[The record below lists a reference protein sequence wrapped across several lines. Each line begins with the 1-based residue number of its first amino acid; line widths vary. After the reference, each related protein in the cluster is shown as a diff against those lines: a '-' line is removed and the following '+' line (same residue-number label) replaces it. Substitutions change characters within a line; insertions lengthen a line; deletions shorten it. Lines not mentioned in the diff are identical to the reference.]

1 MLNEERVRLM
11 TKLASYEEKEG
22 KEDFKISAYY
32 RKDYAGI
39 RTWQTFLWVTLGYVL
54 ILGIA
59 GLAYME
65 VLMKHLTVPFAL
77 ICGGSVVVG
86 YIVIVIIYAIVSHDF
101 YQKKHNEARKRVK
114 KYNRDLLRLIKLYEK
129 EKK

>member
-22 KEDFKISAYY
+22 KEDFRISAYY
-32 RKDYAGI
+32 RKDYVGI
-39 RTWQTFLWVTLGYVL
+39 RTWQTFLWVTAGYIML
-54 ILGIA
+54 MGIA
-59 GLAYME
+59 VLANLD
-65 VLMKHLTVPFAL
+65 VLMKHLTVSFVI

-86 YIVIVIIYAIVSHDF
+86 YIVLVVIYAIIAHDL
-101 YQKKHNEARKRVK
+101 YQKKHNDARKRVK
-114 KYNRDLLRLIKLYEK
+114 KYNRDLLRLIKMYEK

>member
-39 RTWQTFLWVTLGYVL
+39 RAWQTFLWVTAGYVL
-54 ILGIA
+54 LLAIA
-59 GLAYME
+59 GITCLDF
-65 VLMKHLTVPFAL
+65 LMKHLTVSFAI
-77 ICGGSVVVG
+77 ICGGGVVIV
-86 YIVIVIIYAIVSHDF
+86 YIVIVIIYAMIAHDF
-101 YQKKHNEARKRVK
+101 YQKKHNDARKRVK
-114 KYNRDLLRLIKLYEK
+114 KYNRDLLRLIKMYEK

>member
-59 GLAYME
+59 GLAYMD
-65 VLMKHLTVPFAL
+65 VIMKHLNVPFAL
-77 ICGGSVVVG
+77 ICGGGVVVG

>member
-22 KEDFKISAYY
+22 KEDFRISAYY

-39 RTWQTFLWVTLGYVL
+39 RTWQTFLWVTVGY
-54 ILGIA
+54 ILLMGIA
-59 GLAYME
+59 ALAYLD
-65 VLMKHLTVPFAL
+65 VLLKHLTVPFAI
-77 ICGGSVVVG
+77 ICGGGVVVG
-86 YIVIVIIYAIVSHDF
+86 YIVIVIIYAIIAHDI
-101 YQKKHNEARKRVK
+101 YQKKHNNARKRVK
-114 KYNRDLLRLIKLYEK
+114 KYNRDLLRLIKMYEK